1 MDKKESKSQDDDGWT
16 DVVSKKTIKKKKYQK
31 KIKENNKEKKY
42 TNAVIG
48 SREYVEQKN
57 YIPRK
62 NTWINAKNKLK
73 FNPEK

>member
-16 DVVSKKTIKKKKYQK
+16 VVVSKKTIKKKKYQK
-31 KIKENNKEKKY
+31 RLRKIIKKKSI
-42 TNAVIG
+42 NAVIG

-73 FNPEK
+73 CNLEK